1 MQMPPLE
8 LRHTSHSLINIHMH
22 LAMLVKHFT
31 IHVTLFPSR
40 VILVAHKLLCTILH
54 ISFLNCSKLE
64 NMISSNSYN
73 SKIGHI

>member
-31 IHVTLFPSR
+31 IHVTLFFSR
-40 VILVAHKLLCTILH
+40 VIFVARKLSHTILH

-64 NMISSNSYN
+64 NMISSHSYD
-73 SKIGHI
+73 SKIGRV